1 MAEVQMA
8 NLPSGGVGLTAQGTP
23 AVGTQPSLP
32 VARDRALP
40 AAAGR
45 ATPPQLPD
53 GQGLHQASSSSAAC
67 AHRRRARLWGLASL
81 TSAACPSSASAR
93 LPQAAPPPAPLR
105 VAVQLQGQPCALV
118 DRVAARACCLAAT
131 TLDRRSCAIGW
142 MSRSPPAAA
151 RARGGAAGYAQ
162 HTPSVH
168 KKCNYRICASQVCI
182 SLTKSKVNSI
192 YTYNF
197 K

>member
-93 LPQAAPPPAPLR
+93 LPQAAPPPPRPAPCR
-105 VAVQLQGQPCALV
+105 RPTPGPAMRP
-118 DRVAARACCLAAT
+118 
-131 TLDRRSCAIGW
+131 RRSRCRPCVLPCRNYPRQEELRHRVDEPLPACG
-142 MSRSPPAAA
+142 RSSSGRSCRVCTAYSL
-151 RARGGAAGYAQ
+151 R
-162 HTPSVH
+162 
-168 KKCNYRICASQVCI
+168 SQKMQ
-182 SLTKSKVNSI
+182 L
-192 YTYNF
+192 
-197 K
+197 

>member
-93 LPQAAPPPAPLR
+93 LPPPPPPAPRLGGGGPPPPPPPPPPPR
-105 VAVQLQGQPCALV
+105 PAPCRRPTPGPAM
-118 DRVAARACCLAAT
+118 RP
-131 TLDRRSCAIGW
+131 RRSRCRPCVLPCRNYPRQEELRHRVDEPLPACG
-142 MSRSPPAAA
+142 RSSSGRSCRVCTAYSL
-151 RARGGAAGYAQ
+151 R
-162 HTPSVH
+162 
-168 KKCNYRICASQVCI
+168 SQKMQ
-182 SLTKSKVNSI
+182 L
-192 YTYNF
+192 
-197 K
+197 

>member
-93 LPQAAPPPAPLR
+93 LPHAAPPPRPAPCR
-105 VAVQLQGQPCALV
+105 RPTPGPAMRP
-118 DRVAARACCLAAT
+118 
-131 TLDRRSCAIGW
+131 RRSRYRPCVLPCRNYPRQEELRHRVDEPLPACG
-142 MSRSPPAAA
+142 RSSSGRSCRVCTAYSL
-151 RARGGAAGYAQ
+151 R
-162 HTPSVH
+162 
-168 KKCNYRICASQVCI
+168 SQKMQ
-182 SLTKSKVNSI
+182 L
-192 YTYNF
+192 
-197 K
+197 

>member
-93 LPQAAPPPAPLR
+93 LPHPAPPPPPPRSVSPSNSRASHAPSSIALPPVR
-105 VAVQLQGQPCALV
+105 AALPQLPSTGGVAP
-118 DRVAARACCLAAT
+118 
-131 TLDRRSCAIGW
+131 S
-142 MSRSPPAAA
+142 
-151 RARGGAAGYAQ
+151 GG
-162 HTPSVH
+162 
-168 KKCNYRICASQVCI
+168 
-182 SLTKSKVNSI
+182 
-192 YTYNF
+192 
-197 K
+197 